1 VSLKPITRLILAG
14 ALLLVG
20 ISGCDFVNNAQ
31 GPASVR
37 VIGNSLEVA
46 SCSSSTVATIDV
58 VFRAHGENEWRVYW
72 QASGAPGVPSG
83 QSITSKTLETQF
95 LRATAADESSIGLKD
110 QVSVSVETDSGRSFV
125 ASFEIDQGVM
135 SGMWIHPDGS
145 HSSSPCTDE

>member
-1 VSLKPITRLILAG
+1 MIRLYVAG

-20 ISGCDFVNNAQ
+20 ISGCDFINNAQ

-37 VIGNSLEVA
+37 VVGNSLEVA
-46 SCSSSTVATIDV
+46 SCSSNAVATIGME
-58 VFRAHGENEWRVYW
+58 FRAHGENEWQVYW

-83 QSITSKTLETQF
+83 QSITSKTLGAQF
-95 LRATAADESSIGLKD
+95 LRVTAADEPSIGLKD

-125 ASFEIDQGVM
+125 ASFEIDQGAM